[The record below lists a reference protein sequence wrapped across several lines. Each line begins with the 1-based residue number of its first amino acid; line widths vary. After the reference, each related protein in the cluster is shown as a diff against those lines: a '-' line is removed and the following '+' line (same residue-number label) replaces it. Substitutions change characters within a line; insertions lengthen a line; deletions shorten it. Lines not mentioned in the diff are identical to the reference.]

1 MGSLTGSMENWL
13 QDYPALNT
21 VPSAADH
28 LKMIEHLHQIRA
40 GRVVEELDITQLQPS
55 DLPRCFPLSSK
66 YVLGTRAK
74 EWKAQHGLWK
84 EKACSFSAVLGGSH
98 SMSVG
103 AKRTMEFYQNG
114 TATDWVMDQY
124 FGLVDM
130 LAGFLVEG
138 FLMEDKMT
146 LCHVYQQKRKGPLNY
161 TVYSPPRQDLLGNF
175 VPEDY
180 GEDGLLAAISP
191 FFRQNLNSQ
200 NHQAANNQEAVL
212 PTAKRK
218 SGVWNDFTKIYV
230 KDPAG
235 NLKQEYAMCNSC
247 HILLKAPSSNGT
259 NTLWKHTG
267 TCGCKRQTQ

>member
-1 MGSLTGSMENWL
+1 MENWL
-13 QDYPALNT
+13 EDYPVLNT
-21 VPSAADH
+21 VRSTADH
-28 LKMIEHLHQIRA
+28 LKMMEHLDQIRA
-40 GRVVEELDITQLQPS
+40 GPVVEPDITQLQPS

-66 YVLGTRAK
+66 YVLGTRVK
-74 EWKAQHGLWK
+74 EWKAQHGSWK
-84 EKACSFSAVLGGSH
+84 EKTGSFSALLGGPDT
-98 SMSVG
+98 VYAG

-124 FGLVDM
+124 FGLEDL
-130 LAGFLVEG
+130 LAGL
-138 FLMEDKMT
+138 LLEDKMT